1 MKKLLLFSLFT
12 LLASAMGWAATET
25 WKKVDSTP
33 DSWDG
38 EYLIVYEAGSVAF
51 DGSLTVLDAV
61 NNTTPVT
68 ISDGTITTNDC
79 NFYFTIA
86 SKAGGFSIKS
96 KSDLYIGN
104 TKTGK
109 SLNGLASGSTDSYT
123 NTLSVTEGVATIT
136 STKNNT
142 ILKYNANSGQERF
155 RYYSSGQKPIA
166 LYKKQE
172 GSAPQPTQV
181 AAPTFSIKDGSKVGY
196 GTEVTVSSAEGT
208 NLVVSYGDVKD
219 EKVGANTKTITLP
232 TEPTEGE
239 TYAISAYAVD
249 PAGTLKQSETVT
261 ATYTLLSNK
270 VASIKE
276 FLVKADTEN
285 AMVFTNPVTVVYQ
298 NGKDLYVKDKTGS
311 LLIYNPGITGLV
323 NGDVIEAGFSGVY
336 QLHNSLPEL
345 TKPENL
351 VKSATAGT
359 PVEPTVVTID
369 ELAAADYSE
378 YVSLKKVKYDGSN
391 FVDLKDETKK
401 IAAYNDKYNLVTL
414 TAGKVYNVT
423 GIYSIYYNSVQILP
437 LTAEEL
443 QYVAD
448 VTVSPAFGDIAKGTV
463 VTISCAT
470 EGAVLNGTVGSA
482 TLEGQALPYTFTA
495 SELGA
500 LKVEV
505 YASKDGFEDS
515 EVLTGT
521 YNVCQPK
528 VAALEINPGF
538 GTIEVGT
545 VVTISCATEG
555 AVLNGLIGDTDVT
568 NAPLPYTFTAEKEGE
583 ISVLLSATKD
593 GYDES
598 ELLDNKF
605 IVKAAVPVAYRDVI
619 TVEDYTGTSSYTELS
634 LVRTGATYSS
644 KAYRYMNKENIC
656 LQFNNNDKQAGIVM
670 KESKAFVSKII
681 ITWNISG
688 KGAGFEI
695 YGKNSPY
702 TVAADLYN
710 TTTTGT
716 LIESCAWTANG
727 EVTEIDL
734 TGKPFTFI
742 GVKPTGLTYINSI
755 EFIWNES
762 EAGNADV
769 TYTKASEAKA
779 GNFAVLATADGK
791 AVGRNADLNPAGV
804 TVSDDAIG
812 LDKSQ
817 ADVDEFEIVEK
828 DADNK
833 IYQLCGGL
841 SKSRRYLTYDAAGV
855 TTTAATVTKV
865 NNKEV
870 LSTDDVNADV
880 TFESIAAG
888 LLVKFND
895 GQYLMFNGTKFI
907 KADYG
912 EAVVQAEGETLTPVI
927 VFMSSSNVSTGVE
940 TVEFDENA
948 EAQYFNL
955 NGVQV
960 KAENLTPGLYIVR
973 QGNKVS
979 KQVIR

>member
-1 MKKLLLFSLFT
+1 MKKLLLFSLFA
-12 LLASAMGWAATET
+12 LLASAMSWAATET
-25 WKKVDSTP
+25 WTKVTETP

-38 EYLIVYEAGSVAF
+38 DYLIVYEADNLAF
-51 DGSLTVLDAV
+51 DGSLTKLDAE
-61 NNTTPVT
+61 NNTKSVT
-68 ISDGTITTNDC
+68 ISDGTITTTDC

-86 SKAGGFSIKS
+86 SKTGGFSIKS
-96 KSDLYIGN
+96 KSGLYIGN

-109 SLNGLASGSTDSYT
+109 KINGLDAGSTDSYT
-123 NTLSVTEGVATIT
+123 NTLSVTDGVATIK
-136 STKNNT
+136 STKNST
-142 ILKYNANSGQERF
+142 ILKYNATSGQERF
-155 RYYSSGQKPIA
+155 RYFKSGQQPIA

-172 GSAPQPTQV
+172 GPAPQPTQV

-219 EKVGANTKTITLP
+219 ENVGANTKTITLP
-232 TEPTEGE
+232 TVGE
-239 TYAISAYAVD
+239 TYTISAYAVD
-249 PAGTLKQSETVT
+249 PAGTLTQSETVT
-261 ATYTLLSNK
+261 ATYTLLSSK
-270 VASIKE
+270 VANIKE
-276 FLVKADTEN
+276 FLDKADTEN
-285 AMVFTNPVTVVYQ
+285 AMVFTNPVTVIGQYTTKQ
-298 NGKDLYVKDKTGS
+298 GTDLYVKDKTGS

-336 QLHNSLPEL
+336 QLYNSLPEL

-359 PVEPTVVTID
+359 PVEPTEVTID
-369 ELAAADYSE
+369 LLAAAADYSE

-401 IAAYNDKYNLVTL
+401 IAAYNKYNLVTL

-423 GIYSIYYNSVQILP
+423 GIYSIYNSVQILP

-470 EGAVLNGTVGSA
+470 EGAVLKGFVGSA

-515 EVLTGT
+515 EVREGT

-528 VAALEINPGF
+528 VAALEIKPGF

-545 VVTISCATEG
+545 EITISCATEG
-555 AVLNGLIGDTDVT
+555 AVLNGMIGDTNVT
-568 NAPLPYTFTAEKEGE
+568 NAALPYTFTASEVGE
-583 ISVLLSATKD
+583 IEVGVWATKD
-593 GYDES
+593 GYEDS
-598 ELLDNKF
+598 EVLDNKF
-605 IVKAAVPVAYRDVI
+605 IVKAAVPVAYSDVI
-619 TVEDYTGTSSYTELS
+619 TADDYKGTSSYTELN
-634 LVRTGATYSS
+634 LEKNGATYSS
-644 KAYRYMNKENIC
+644 KAYLKSDY
-656 LQFNNNDKQAGIVM
+656 LQFNNNKQKAGIVM

-681 ITWNISG
+681 ITWNESG
-688 KGAGFEI
+688 EGFEI

-702 TVAADLYN
+702 DAAVDLYSDN
-710 TTTTGT
+710 TKGT
-716 LIESCAWTANG
+716 LLGTYAWTKKG
-727 EVTEIDL
+727 DVTEIDL
-734 TGKPFTFI
+734 NGKPFTFI

-791 AVGRNADLNPAGV
+791 AVGRNADLSPVNV
-804 TVSDDAIG
+804 TVSGDAIG
-812 LDKSQ
+812 LAKGQ
-817 ADVDEFEIVEK
+817 TAIDEFEIKE
-828 DADNK
+828 NGNN
-833 IYQLCGGL
+833 YQLYGGL
-841 SKSRRYLTYDAAGV
+841 ASNGSRRYLTYDATGV
-855 TTTAATVTKV
+855 TTVATA
-865 NNKEV
+865 
-870 LSTDDVNADV
+870 DDNADV
-880 TFESIAAG
+880 TFESTAAG

-948 EAQYFNL
+948 ETQYFNL

>member
-1 MKKLLLFSLFT
+1 MKKLLLFSLFA

-25 WKKVDSTP
+25 WTKVISTP

-38 EYLIVYEAGSVAF
+38 DYLIVYENAKDGNKAFNGAATSIGAKNQKNVA
-51 DGSLTVLDAV
+51 
-61 NNTTPVT
+61 VT
-68 ISDGTITTNDC
+68 ISGNSITTNAC
-79 NFYFTIA
+79 NFFFTI
-86 SKAGGFSIKS
+86 KE
-96 KSDLYIGN
+96 
-104 TKTGK
+104 TTT
-109 SLNGLASGSTDSYT
+109 SGQY
-123 NTLSVTEGVATIT
+123 TIT
-136 STKNNT
+136 S
-142 ILKYNANSGQERF
+142 NSGLCIGTKQTSSSKTNDITTGDFTHTLSIDNSGNAIITCTGGRVLRYNTGSPRF
-155 RYYSSGQKPIA
+155 CYYKPDNNMAAIA

-172 GSAPQPTQV
+172 GPAPEPTQV

-219 EKVGANTKTITLP
+219 EQVGSNTKTITLP
-232 TEPTEGE
+232 TEGV
-239 TYAISAYAVD
+239 TYTISAYAVD
-249 PAGTLKQSETVT
+249 PTGALTQSKTVT

-276 FLVKADTEN
+276 FLEKADAGN
-285 AMVFTNPVTVVYQ
+285 VMYFTNPVTVVYQ
-298 NGKDLYVKDKTGS
+298 NGDELYIRDNTGS
-311 LLIYNPGITGLV
+311 LVIYKSALTGLV
-323 NGDVIEAGFSGVY
+323 NGDVIEAGFGGVY
-336 QLHNSLPEL
+336 NLYNGLPQLIN
-345 TKPENL
+345 PENL

-359 PVEPTVVTID
+359 PVEPTVVTIE
-369 ELAAADYSE
+369 ELANADYSE

-391 FVDLKDETKK
+391 FVDMSDETKK
-401 IAAYNDKYNLVTL
+401 IAAYNNKYKLVTL
-414 TAGKVYNVT
+414 TAGKVYDVT
-423 GIYSIYYNSVQILP
+423 GIYSIFNNVQILP
-437 LTAEEL
+437 LTAKEL

-470 EGAVLNGTVGSA
+470 EGAVLDGYVGE
-482 TLEGQALPYTFTA
+482 TDVKGKGFPYTFTA
-495 SELGA
+495 N
-500 LKVEV
+500 EV
-505 YASKDGFEDS
+505 GKIEVGVWATKDGFEDS
-515 EVLTGT
+515 KTLSGT

-528 VAALEINPGF
+528 VAALEIKPGF

-555 AVLNGLIGDTDVT
+555 AVLNGMIGDTDVT

-598 ELLDNKF
+598 EVLDNKF

-619 TVEDYTGTSSYTELS
+619 TPKDLGGKGSYTDVKNVEKG
-634 LVRTGATYSS
+634 GAKY
-644 KAYRYMNKENIC
+644 KVAAYVTTNIM
-656 LQFNNNDKQAGIVM
+656 QFNKGKNAGLVMTTAQAAA
-670 KESKAFVSKII
+670 SKLI
-681 ITWNISG
+681 ITWNKS
-688 KGAGFEI
+688 GAGKLEI
-695 YGKNSPY
+695 YGKNTPY
-702 TVAADLYN
+702 SAITDLNDNEGELIEAVSYSADG
-710 TTTTGT
+710 TTT
-716 LIESCAWTANG
+716 
-727 EVTEIDL
+727 VDL
-734 TGKPFTFI
+734 GGNYTFI
-742 GVKPTGLTYINSI
+742 GIKPTVGLTYVTSF
-755 EFIWNES
+755 EFIWNEGA
-762 EAGNADV
+762 AGGADV
-769 TYTKASEAKA
+769 TYTKASDAKA

-791 AVGRNADLNPAGV
+791 AIGRNADLTPVNV
-804 TVSDDAIG
+804 TVSGDAIG
-812 LDKSQ
+812 LAKGQ
-817 ADVDEFEIVEK
+817 TAIDEFEIKE
-828 DADNK
+828 NGNN
-833 IYQLCGGL
+833 YQLYGGL
-841 SKSRRYLTYDAAGV
+841 ASNGSRRYLTYDATGV
-855 TTTAATVTKV
+855 TTVATADA
-865 NNKEV
+865 
-870 LSTDDVNADV
+870 NADV
-880 TFESIAAG
+880 TFEPFAAG

-912 EAVVQAEGETLTPVI
+912 EAVVQADGEILTPVI

>member
-25 WKKVDSTP
+25 WKKVKSTP
-33 DSWDG
+33 VSWDG

-51 DGSLTVLDAV
+51 DGSLTELDAA
-61 NNTTPVT
+61 NNTKPVT
-68 ISDGTITTNDC
+68 ISSDETITTNDC

-86 SKAGGFSIKS
+86 SNGSNYTIQSKSEYYIGGKDTEKNTLLSSKTDKYGNTISFEADNSIKIQS
-96 KSDLYIGN
+96 
-104 TKTGK
+104 GK
-109 SLNGLASGSTDSYT
+109 NVLRLNPNSNKPWFRYFKNSTYT
-123 NTLSVTEGVATIT
+123 N
-136 STKNNT
+136 
-142 ILKYNANSGQERF
+142 
-155 RYYSSGQKPIA
+155 QKPIA

-172 GSAPQPTQV
+172 GQV

-208 NLVVSYGDVKD
+208 NLVVSYGDVTD
-219 EKVGANTKTITLP
+219 EQVGSNTKTIILP
-232 TEPTEGE
+232 TEGA
-239 TYAISAYAVD
+239 TYTISAYAVD
-249 PAGTLKQSETVT
+249 PTGTLTKSEKVT

-276 FLVKADTEN
+276 FLDKADTEN
-285 AMVFTNPVTVVYQ
+285 AMVFTNPVTVIGQYTTKQ
-298 NGKDLYVKDKTGS
+298 GTDLYVKDKTGS

-336 QLHNSLPEL
+336 QLYKSLPEL

-401 IAAYNDKYNLVTL
+401 IAAYNKYNLVTL

-423 GIYSIYYNSVQILP
+423 GIYSIYNSVQILP

-448 VTVSPAFGDIAKGTV
+448 VTVSPSFGDIAKGTE

-470 EGAVLNGTVGSA
+470 EDAVLNGTVG
-482 TLEGQALPYTFTA
+482 TVDLNGETLPYTFTA

-545 VVTISCATEG
+545 EITISCATEG

-568 NAPLPYTFTAEKEGE
+568 NAPLPYTFTADKEGK
-583 ISVLLSATKD
+583 ISVRLTASKE

-598 ELLDNKF
+598 EALNGEF
-605 IVKAAVPVAYRDVI
+605 IVKAAEPVAYRDVI
-619 TVEDYTGTSSYTELS
+619 VYTDEKIFTPTTSYKTFKFSKGGAAYIVTS
-634 LVRTGATYSS
+634 AITTGIQLNAS
-644 KAYRYMNKENIC
+644 KA
-656 LQFNNNDKQAGIVM
+656 QDKGFPGLVM
-670 KESKAFVSKII
+670 TVSKTSPSKII
-681 ITWNISG
+681 ITWNGKTASG
-688 KGAGFEI
+688 RTLQI
-695 YGKNSPY
+695 YGKNVPY
-702 TVAADLYN
+702 SATSELYDSNKGNLIETVKYDASL
-710 TTTTGT
+710 TTTVELDG
-716 LIESCAWTANG
+716 AY
-727 EVTEIDL
+727 
-734 TGKPFTFI
+734 
-742 GVKPTGLTYINSI
+742 TYIGIVPSGSNAMYIDSF
-755 EFIWNES
+755 EFIWNEGA
-762 EAGNADV
+762 AGGADV

-791 AVGRNADLNPAGV
+791 AVGRNADLSPVNV

-812 LDKSQ
+812 LAKGQ
-817 ADVDEFEIVEK
+817 TAIDEFEIKE
-828 DADNK
+828 NGNN
-833 IYQLCGGL
+833 YQLYGGL
-841 SKSRRYLTYDAAGV
+841 ASNGSRRYLTYNATGV
-855 TTTAATVTKV
+855 TTVATA
-865 NNKEV
+865 
-870 LSTDDVNADV
+870 DDNADV
-880 TFESIAAG
+880 TFEPFAAG

-895 GQYLMFNGTKFI
+895 GQYLMFNGTNFVK
-907 KADYG
+907 G
-912 EAVVQAEGETLTPVI
+912 EYTEVATQAEGETLTPVI

-948 EAQYFNL
+948 ETQYFNL

>member
-1 MKKLLLFSLFT
+1 MKKLLLFSLFA
-12 LLASAMGWAATET
+12 LLASAMSWAATET
-25 WKKVDSTP
+25 WTKVTSQGDLT
-33 DSWDG
+33 DG
-38 EYLIVYEAGSVAF
+38 DYLIVYEETRVAF
-51 DGSLTVLDAV
+51 NGSLSSTKLNTKPNDGQKVEIV
-61 NNTTPVT
+61 NNSIETGNETTT
-68 ISDGTITTNDC
+68 CD
-79 NFYFTIA
+79 FYFTIA
-86 SKAGGFSIKS
+86 KSGNNYTIKS
-96 KSDLYIGN
+96 CSGSYIGKSN
-104 TKTGK
+104 NKSGMDIKTT
-109 SLNGLASGSTDSYT
+109 AQ
-123 NTLSVTEGVATIT
+123 
-136 STKNNT
+136 NNT
-142 ILKYNANSGQERF
+142 ISIKDGVASINGAGGAALLYNKNWTGF
-155 RYYSSGQKPIA
+155 RYYANSNVGNSGYGNIT
-166 LYKKQE
+166 LYKKSE
-172 GSAPQPTQV
+172 GPAPQPTQV

-208 NLVVSYGDVKD
+208 NLFVSYGDVKD
-219 EKVGANTKTITLP
+219 ENVGANTKTITLP
-232 TEPTEGE
+232 TEGE
-239 TYAISAYAVD
+239 TYTISAYAVD

-261 ATYTLLSNK
+261 ATYTLLSLSNK
-270 VASIKE
+270 VANIKE
-276 FLVKADTEN
+276 FLDKADTEN
-285 AMVFTNPVTVVYQ
+285 AMVFTNPVTVIGQYTTKQ
-298 NGKDLYVKDKTGS
+298 GTDLYVKDNTGS

-336 QLHNSLPEL
+336 QLYNSLPEL

-369 ELAAADYSE
+369 ELAAAYYSE

-391 FVDLKDETKK
+391 FVDLNDETKT
-401 IAAYNDKYNLVTL
+401 IQAYNKYKLVTL

-423 GIYSIYYNSVQILP
+423 GIYSIFNKVQILP

-470 EGAVLNGTVGSA
+470 KGAVLNGTIGSA

-495 SELGA
+495 SEVG
-500 LKVEV
+500 KIEV
-505 YASKDGFEDS
+505 GVRATKEGLEDS
-515 EVLTGT
+515 KVLTGT

-555 AVLNGLIGDTDVT
+555 AVLNGMIGDTDVT

-598 ELLDNKF
+598 EVLDNKF
-605 IVKAAVPVAYRDVI
+605 IVKAAVPVAYSDVI
-619 TVEDYTGTSSYTELS
+619 TADDYKGTSSYTELN
-634 LVRTGATYSS
+634 LKKNGATYSS
-644 KAYRYMNKENIC
+644 KAFLKGDY
-656 LQFNNNDKQAGIVM
+656 LQFHNNDKKAGIVM

-681 ITWNISG
+681 ITWNESG
-688 KGAGFEI
+688 KGFEI

-702 TVAADLYN
+702 DAAVDLYKDN
-710 TTTTGT
+710 TKGT
-716 LIESCAWTANG
+716 LLGTYAWTKKG
-727 EVTEIDL
+727 DVTEIDL
-734 TGKPFTFI
+734 KGKPFTFI

-769 TYTKASEAKA
+769 TYTKASEATA

-791 AVGRNADLNPAGV
+791 AVGRNADLNPVAV
-804 TVSDDAIG
+804 TVSGDAIG
-812 LDKSQ
+812 LAKGQ
-817 ADVDEFEIVEK
+817 TAIDEFEIIE
-828 DADNK
+828 NGNN
-833 IYQLCGGL
+833 YQLYGGL
-841 SKSRRYLTYDAAGV
+841 ASNGSRRYLTYDATGV
-855 TTTAATVTKV
+855 TTVATA
-865 NNKEV
+865 
-870 LSTDDVNADV
+870 DDNANV
-880 TFESIAAG
+880 TFESKTAEG

-912 EAVVQAEGETLTPVI
+912 EAVVQADGETLTPVI

>member
-1 MKKLLLFSLFT
+1 MKKLLLFSLFA
-12 LLASAMGWAATET
+12 LLASAMGWATTET
-25 WKKVDSTP
+25 WTKVTETP

-38 EYLIVYEAGSVAF
+38 DYLIVYENAKDGNKAFNGAATSISAKNQENVA
-51 DGSLTVLDAV
+51 
-61 NNTTPVT
+61 VT
-68 ISDGTITTNDC
+68 ISGNSITTTDC
-79 NFYFTIA
+79 NFFFTI
-86 SKAGGFSIKS
+86 KE
-96 KSDLYIGN
+96 
-104 TKTGK
+104 TTT
-109 SLNGLASGSTDSYT
+109 SGQY
-123 NTLSVTEGVATIT
+123 TIT
-136 STKNNT
+136 S
-142 ILKYNANSGQERF
+142 NSGLCIGTKQTSSSKTNDITTGDFKHTLSIDNSGNAIITCTGGRVLRYNTGSPRF
-155 RYYSSGQKPIA
+155 CYYKPNNNMAAIA

-172 GSAPQPTQV
+172 GPAPQPTQV

-219 EKVGANTKTITLP
+219 ENVGANTKTITLP
-232 TEPTEGE
+232 TEGE
-239 TYAISAYAVD
+239 TYTISAYAVD
-249 PAGTLKQSETVT
+249 PAGTLTQSETVT
-261 ATYTLLSNK
+261 ATYTFLSSK
-270 VASIKE
+270 VANIKE
-276 FLVKADTEN
+276 FLDKADTEN
-285 AMVFTNPVTVVYQ
+285 AMVFTNSVTVVYQ
-298 NGKDLYVKDKTGS
+298 NGKDLYVKDNTGS
-311 LLIYNPGITGLV
+311 LLIYIPGITGLV

-336 QLHNSLPEL
+336 NVFNGLPQLKN
-345 TKPENL
+345 PENL

-359 PVEPTVVTID
+359 PVEPTVFTID

-391 FVDLKDETKK
+391 FVDLNDETKT
-401 IAAYNDKYNLVTL
+401 IQAYNKYKLVTL

-423 GIYSIYYNSVQILP
+423 GIYSIFNKVQILP

-448 VTVSPAFGDIAKGTV
+448 VTVSPAFGDIAKGTE

-470 EGAVLNGTVGSA
+470 EGAVLKGFVGSA

-545 VVTISCATEG
+545 EITISCATEG

-568 NAPLPYTFTAEKEGE
+568 NAPLPYTFTADKEGT
-583 ISVLLSATKD
+583 ISVLFYANKE

-598 ELLDNKF
+598 EALNGEF
-605 IVKAAVPVAYRDVI
+605 IVKTAVPVAYRDVI
-619 TVEDYTGTSSYTELS
+619 TTDDYKGTSSFTELN
-634 LVRTGATYSS
+634 LKKNGATYSS
-644 KAYRYMNKENIC
+644 KAYLKGDY
-656 LQFNNNDKQAGIVM
+656 LQFNNSNKRKAGIVM

-681 ITWNISG
+681 ITWNES
-688 KGAGFEI
+688 GAGFEI

-702 TVAADLYN
+702 DAAVDLYSDN
-710 TTTTGT
+710 TKGT
-716 LIESCAWTANG
+716 LLGTYAWTKEG
-727 EVTEIDL
+727 DVTEIDL
-734 TGKPFTFI
+734 KGKPFTFI

-791 AVGRNADLNPAGV
+791 AVGRNADLSPVNV
-804 TVSDDAIG
+804 TVSGDAIG
-812 LDKSQ
+812 LNKSQ
-817 ADVDEFEIVEK
+817 PDVDEFEIIEK
-828 DADNK
+828 DATNK
-833 IYQLCGGL
+833 IYNLKGGL
-841 SKSRRYLTYDAAGV
+841 ESDNSRCFLTYDGTGV
-855 TTTAATVTKV
+855 TTVATADA
-865 NNKEV
+865 
-870 LSTDDVNADV
+870 NADV
-880 TFESIAAG
+880 TFEPFAAG

-927 VFMSSSNVSTGVE
+927 VFLSSSNVSTGVE

>member
-1 MKKLLLFSLFT
+1 MKKLLLFSLFA

-25 WKKVDSTP
+25 WTKVTSTP

-38 EYLIVYEAGSVAF
+38 DYLIVYEGGKVAF
-51 DGSLTVLDAV
+51 DGSLTKLDAEK
-61 NNTTPVT
+61 NTTSVT
-68 ISDGTITTNDC
+68 ISNGTITTIDC

-86 SKAGGFSIKS
+86 SKTGGFSIKS
-96 KSDLYIGN
+96 KSGLYIGN

-109 SLNGLASGSTDSYT
+109 KNNGLDAGSTDSYT
-123 NTLSVTEGVATIT
+123 NTLSVTDGVATIT
-136 STKNNT
+136 STKNST
-142 ILKYNANSGQERF
+142 ILKYNATSGQERF
-155 RYYSSGQKPIA
+155 RYFKSGQQPIA
-166 LYKKQE
+166 LYKKQ
-172 GSAPQPTQV
+172 GGPAPEPTQV

-208 NLVVSYGDVKD
+208 NLFVSYGDVKD
-219 EKVGANTKTITLP
+219 ENVGANTKAITL
-232 TEPTEGE
+232 PTEGE
-239 TYAISAYAVD
+239 TYTISAYAVD
-249 PAGTLKQSETVT
+249 PTGTLTQSETVT

-276 FLVKADTEN
+276 FLGKADTEN
-285 AMVFTNPVTVVYQ
+285 VMVFTNPVTVVYQ
-298 NGKDLYVKDKTGS
+298 NGKDLYVKDNTGS
-311 LLIYNPGITGLV
+311 LLIYNSGITGLV

-336 QLHNSLPEL
+336 NVYNGLPQLIN
-345 TKPENL
+345 PENL

-359 PVEPTVVTID
+359 PVEPTEVTID
-369 ELAAADYSE
+369 LLAAAADYSE

-401 IAAYNDKYNLVTL
+401 IAAYNNKYNLVTL

-423 GIYSIYYNSVQILP
+423 GIYSIYNSVQILP

-448 VTVSPAFGDIAKGTV
+448 VTVSPAFGDIAKGTE

-470 EGAVLNGTVGSA
+470 EGAVLNGTIGTE
-482 TLEGQALPYTFTA
+482 TLEGKALPYTFTA
-495 SELGA
+495 S
-500 LKVEV
+500 KVGKIEV
-505 YASKDGFEDS
+505 GVWATKVDFEDS

-528 VAALEINPGF
+528 VAALEIKPGF

-545 VVTISCATEG
+545 EITISCATEG
-555 AVLNGLIGDTDVT
+555 AVLNGMIGDTDVT

-583 ISVLLSATKD
+583 ISVLLFATKD

-598 ELLDNKF
+598 EVLDNKF

-619 TVEDYTGTSSYTELS
+619 TPKDLGGKGSYTDVKNVEKG
-634 LVRTGATYSS
+634 GAKY
-644 KAYRYMNKENIC
+644 KVAAYVTTNIM
-656 LQFNNNDKQAGIVM
+656 QFNKGKNAGLVM
-670 KESKAFVSKII
+670 TTAQTAASKLI
-681 ITWNISG
+681 ITWNKS
-688 KGAGFEI
+688 GAGKLEI
-695 YGKNSPY
+695 YGKNTPY
-702 TVAADLYN
+702 SAITDLNRNEGELIETVSYSADG
-710 TTTTGT
+710 TTT
-716 LIESCAWTANG
+716 
-727 EVTEIDL
+727 VDL
-734 TGKPFTFI
+734 GGNYTFI
-742 GVKPTGLTYINSI
+742 GIKPIDGVTYVTSF
-755 EFIWNES
+755 EFIWNEGA
-762 EAGNADV
+762 AGGADV

-791 AVGRNADLNPAGV
+791 AVGRNADLSPVNV
-804 TVSDDAIG
+804 TVSGDAIG
-812 LDKSQ
+812 LAKGQ
-817 ADVDEFEIVEK
+817 TAIDEFEIKE
-828 DADNK
+828 NGNN
-833 IYQLCGGL
+833 YQLYGGL
-841 SKSRRYLTYDAAGV
+841 ASNGSRRYLTYDATGV
-855 TTTAATVTKV
+855 TTVATA
-865 NNKEV
+865 
-870 LSTDDVNADV
+870 DDNANV
-880 TFESIAAG
+880 TFESKTAAG

-912 EAVVQAEGETLTPVI
+912 EAVVQADGEILTPVI